1 MGNTF
6 GKKIVMS
13 IFGESHGECVGI
25 TISNLPSGFKID
37 MENLDFELDKRRAK
51 GTISTP
57 RQESDKPIILSGL
70 FNGMT
75 TGAPLTII
83 FENNN
88 TMSKD
93 YAKTKDIPRP
103 SHSDLSAYY
112 KYSGF
117 NDYRGGG
124 HFSGRLTAA
133 IVAAGAIAKQ
143 FLEEKNI
150 YVINHI
156 RSIGDA
162 SEESLLDIN
171 ITDEIIEK
179 LDCPFPVL
187 HETTQG
193 QMIDEIEKSRNLQD
207 SIGGNV
213 EVCVL
218 NMPKGI
224 GEPYFDKVNSRLASG
239 IFSIGGIKSLAFGL
253 GKEAHIHRG
262 STYND
267 EIYFNEENEIRTF
280 TNNAGGINGGIT
292 NGMPIIL
299 DVNFKPT
306 PSISKSQH
314 SINLK
319 TKENVNLEIHG
330 RHDPCI
336 CHRGSH
342 VVSAIT
348 AFTIFDMLC
357 EENTWRRD

>member
-13 IFGESHGECVGI
+13 IFGESHGQCVGI
-25 TISNLPSGFKID
+25 TISNLPSGFLID
-37 MENLDFELDKRRAK
+37 MEKLDFELDKRRAK

-57 RQESDKPIILSGL
+57 RQETDKPIFMSGL
-70 FNGMT
+70 FEGKT
-75 TGAPLTII
+75 TGAPVTII

-93 YAKTKDIPRP
+93 YSKTKDIPRP

-112 KYSGF
+112 KYDGY

-124 HFSGRLTAA
+124 HFSGRLTAP

-143 FLEEKNI
+143 FLETKEI
-150 YVINHI
+150 YVITHLK
-156 RSIGDA
+156 SIGSA
-162 SEESLLDIN
+162 KEESLMDIN
-171 ITDEIIEK
+171 ITKEIINK
-179 LDCPFPVL
+179 LDNPFPVL
-187 HETTQG
+187 HETTKS
-193 QMIDEIEKSRNLQD
+193 QMIEEIEKYRKLQD

-213 EVCVL
+213 EVTVI

-224 GEPYFDKVNSRLASG
+224 GEPYFDKVNGRLASG
-239 IFSIGGIKSLAFGL
+239 IFSIGGVKSLAFGL
-253 GKEAHIHRG
+253 GKEAHLYTG
-262 STYND
+262 SKFND
-267 EIYFNEENEIRTF
+267 NIFIDENENIKTY
-280 TNNAGGINGGIT
+280 TNNNGGINGGIT

-306 PSISKSQH
+306 PSISCKQKSV
-314 SINLK
+314 NLK
-319 TKENVNLEIHG
+319 TMENVDLEING

-336 CHRGSH
+336 AHRGSH

-348 AFTIFDMLC
+348 AFTIFDLLC
-357 EENTWRRD
+357 EEGWKQ

>member
-13 IFGESHGECVGI
+13 IFGESHGECVGV
-25 TISNLPSGFKID
+25 TISNLPSGFKLD
-37 MENLDFELDKRRAK
+37 LDKLDFELDKRRAK

-57 RQESDKPIILSGL
+57 RQESDKPIFLSGI
-70 FNGMT
+70 FEGRT

-88 TMSKD
+88 TNSKD
-93 YAKTKDIPRP
+93 YSKTKDIPRP
-103 SHSDLSAYY
+103 SHSDLAAFY
-112 KYSGF
+112 KYKGF

-133 IVAAGAIAKQ
+133 IVASGAIAKQ
-143 FLEEKNI
+143 FLEEKGI

-156 RSIGDA
+156 KSIGSV
-162 SEESLLDIN
+162 SEESLLEIN
-171 ITDEIIEK
+171 INESIVEK
-179 LDCPFPVL
+179 LNTAFPVL
-187 HETTQG
+187 HETTKL
-193 QMIDEIEKSRNLQD
+193 QMVSEIEKYRELQD
-207 SIGGNV
+207 SIGGSA

-218 NMPKGI
+218 NMPVGI

-239 IFSIGGIKSLAFGL
+239 IFSIGGIKSLSFGL
-253 GKEAHIHRG
+253 GREAHLFSG
-262 STYND
+262 SKYND
-267 EIYFNEENEIRTF
+267 DIYLDENHKIKTY

-306 PSISKSQH
+306 PSISSKQKSV
-314 SINLK
+314 NLE
-319 TKENVNLEIHG
+319 TKENVELEING

-342 VVSAIT
+342 VLSAIT
-348 AFTIFDMLC
+348 AFTVFDMLC
-357 EENTWRRD
+357 DDGFWR